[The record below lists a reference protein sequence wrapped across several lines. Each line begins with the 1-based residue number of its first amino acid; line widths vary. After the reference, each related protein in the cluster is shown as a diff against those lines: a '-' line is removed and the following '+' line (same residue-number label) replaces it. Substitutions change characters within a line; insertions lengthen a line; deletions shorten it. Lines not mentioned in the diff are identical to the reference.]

1 MLTVNSISMEFGGEA
16 LFDNL
21 SFQISAGERI
31 GLTGKNGAGKSTLL
45 KIILGSFRPT
55 SGQIDTPKDY
65 RIGYLAQD
73 LDGVSSLSVLE
84 ETKKALKVIQ
94 EVEQEIN
101 DIVQRLETT
110 TDVSSDAYMR
120 MLDDLNDKQIQL
132 DSMGADHTEER
143 IERVLKG
150 LGFESS
156 DMTKPLNTF
165 SG

>member
-1 MLTVNSISMEFGGEA
+1 MQVSQPCLR
-16 LFDNL
+16 LFSEVSDHIWANRY
-21 SFQISAGERI
+21 A
-31 GLTGKNGAGKSTLL
+31 
-45 KIILGSFRPT
+45 
-55 SGQIDTPKDY
+55 KDY

-94 EVEQEIN
+94 DLEQEIN

-150 LGFESS
+150 LGFESIWQ
-156 DMTKPLNTF
+156 NR
-165 SG
+165 